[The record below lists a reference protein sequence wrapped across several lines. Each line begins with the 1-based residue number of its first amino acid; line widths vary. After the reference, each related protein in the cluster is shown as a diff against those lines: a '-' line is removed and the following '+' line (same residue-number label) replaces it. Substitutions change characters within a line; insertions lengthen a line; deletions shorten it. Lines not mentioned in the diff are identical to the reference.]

1 LREPLRPQP
10 GVNRTGARILRA
22 NTDPDIRVRI
32 DQLRISPAELCKSM
46 AGEKMSKVMRLAGI
60 SVK

>member
-46 AGEKMSKVMRLAGI
+46 GEKVSKVMRLAGI